1 MMKRNL
7 ILIFLVCVSLLLVAC
22 GGSSKKVI
30 ESPFVGGT
38 NGAVAVF
45 EPLSI
50 EEGGVDTIFDSDDFI
65 VEVVIKNKGEE
76 VISKGKANLRLLGPP
91 QSAFKNI
98 PNWILTN
105 TEDIDKVTEF
115 NLEGGEEVITFTPNQ
130 AATYSPSVTGFHD
143 ITFNLEYSYDYK
155 THVIV
160 SDVCFKGDITDPKV
174 CEVKESKN
182 AAVSGAPI
190 TVTGVAQDT
199 GGKGIILLKIDVSN
213 AGEGDSTIIGKDFD
227 KAGRFDQISYEIDEP
242 EKWKCSSGGRENE
255 ARLID
260 GKAQVICKLK
270 KPLTEDELYT
280 KPVRLTLDYTYK
292 ELLLKKLRVKESA
305 K

>member
-1 MMKRNL
+1 MKRNH
-7 ILIFLVCVSLLLVAC
+7 ILIFLVCVSLLLVSC
-22 GGSSKKVI
+22 GGSSKKVV

-50 EEGGVDTIFDSDDFI
+50 QENGVDTIFDSDDFI
-65 VEVVIKNKGEE
+65 IEVVIKNKGEE
-76 VISKGKANLRLLGPP
+76 VIPKGKANLRLLGPP

-98 PNWILTN
+98 PSWTLKNV
-105 TEDIDKVTEF
+105 EDIDKVTEF
-115 NLEGGEEVITFTPNQ
+115 NLDGGEEVITFTPTQ
-130 AATYSPSVTGFHD
+130 AAIYSPSVTGFQD
-143 ITFNLEYSYDYK
+143 ITFNLEYTYDYK
-155 THVIV
+155 THVII

-174 CEVKESKN
+174 CEVKENKN
-182 AAVSGAPI
+182 AAVSSAPI
-190 TVTGVAQDT
+190 TVTSVAQDT
-199 GGKGIILLKIDVSN
+199 GGKGVILLKVDISN
-213 AGEGDSTIIGKDFD
+213 AGQGESTLVGEDFD
-227 KAGRFDQISYEIDEP
+227 KTGRFDQISYKIDEP

-260 GKAQVICKLK
+260 GKAQIICKLK
-270 KPLTEDELYT
+270 KSLNEDELYT

-292 ELLLKKLRVKESA
+292 ELLLKQLRIKESA

>member
-1 MMKRNL
+1 MKRNH
-7 ILIFLVCVSLLLVAC
+7 ILIFLVCVSVLLVAC
-22 GGSSKKVI
+22 GGSQKNVV

-50 EEGGVDTIFDSDDFI
+50 QENGVDTIFDSDNFNM
-65 VEVVIKNKGEE
+65 EVVLKNQGEE
-76 VISKGKANLRLLGPP
+76 VIPKGKASLRLLGPP

-98 PNWILTN
+98 PSWTLKN

-115 NLEGGEEVITFTPNQ
+115 NLGGGEEAISFTPTQ
-130 AATYSPSVTGFHD
+130 PATYSPAVTGFHD
-143 ITFNLEYSYDYK
+143 ITFNLEYTYDYK
-155 THVIV
+155 THVII

-182 AAVSGAPI
+182 AAVAGAPI
-190 TVTGVAQDT
+190 TVTSVAQDT
-199 GGKGIILLKIDVSN
+199 GGKGVILLKVDISN
-213 AGEGDSTIIGKDFD
+213 AGQGKSTLIGEDFD
-227 KAGRFDQISYEIDEP
+227 KTGRFDQVSYTIDEP
-242 EKWKCSSGGRENE
+242 DKWKCSSGGREGE

-260 GKAQVICKLK
+260 GKAQIICKLK
-270 KPLTEDELYT
+270 KPLEESELYT
-280 KPVRLTLDYTYK
+280 KSVRLTLDYTYK
-292 ELLLKKLRVKESA
+292 ELLLKQLRIKESA

>member
-1 MMKRNL
+1 MSKDFSPNRKKKTLNPRKKAEGKSDKS
-7 ILIFLVCVSLLLVAC
+7 FVAN
-22 GGSSKKVI
+22 
-30 ESPFVGGT
+30 T
-38 NGAVAVF
+38 
-45 EPLSI
+45 
-50 EEGGVDTIFDSDDFI
+50 T
-65 VEVVIKNKGEE
+65 
-76 VISKGKANLRLLGPP
+76 SKGK
-91 QSAFKNI
+91 
-98 PNWILTN
+98 
-105 TEDIDKVTEF
+105 
-115 NLEGGEEVITFTPNQ
+115 
-130 AATYSPSVTGFHD
+130 
-143 ITFNLEYSYDYK
+143 
-155 THVIV
+155 
-160 SDVCFKGDITDPKV
+160 
-174 CEVKESKN
+174 KESKN